1 MPLCWVSDVEPGL
14 RRLRTAKGFRYV
26 DANGRAVRDAAVIR
40 RIQKLA
46 IPPAY
51 EDVWICPREDGHL
64 QATGR
69 DARGRKQY
77 RYHPDWMQAR
87 GENKFGLLS
96 DFAQRLPRLRR
107 QVQRRLRAGG
117 LDRERVVAALV
128 RLLDRTWMRI
138 GHREYARQNGSYGLS
153 TLLCRHVKVSGDAL
167 MLSFVGK
174 SGVRHQLAVKD
185 EQVAA
190 LVRRCRDLPGKE
202 LFGYEDEQGQPH
214 RIDASDVNEW
224 LARLGGDVCSA
235 KVFRTWHASVLAL
248 ELLCGHARAGTAP
261 GVALKDTLVQ
271 VSTRLGNTVA
281 VCRKSYVH
289 PGVLALAQADMLP
302 SLLEQRWVRQPP
314 SAAGL
319 SLAERRLLGLLQVAA
334 KGVAAKGA
342 AAKEQA
348 KALAAAQEPLALTLK
363 RSLRRSAQAQGTRS
377 AETTTTRTVPAPAT
391 PSPAANAP
399 AKTVRKK
406 TAAAAATAK
415 KIRAKGSTP
424 TETNATNSKK
434 ATMPTKTPLNAPSEP
449 PAKAAPPKR
458 SRTPASRRSP
468 AASRRPSWP
477 PADAPPVLATT

>member
-26 DANGRAVRDAAVIR
+26 DANGRAIRDTSVIR

-77 RYHPDWMQAR
+77 RYHPDWMQER
-87 GENKFGLLS
+87 GDNKFGLLS
-96 DFAQRLPRLRR
+96 EFALRLPRLRR
-107 QVQRRLRAGG
+107 QVQRRLRSGG

-167 MLSFVGK
+167 MLSFKGK
-174 SGVRHQLAVKD
+174 SGVSHSLAVKD

-202 LFGYEDEQGQPH
+202 LFAYEDDQGQPH

-224 LARLGGDVCSA
+224 LSRLGSDVCSA

-248 ELLCGHARAGTAP
+248 DLLYGHARAGTAP
-261 GVALKDTLVQ
+261 GVALKDTLEQ
-271 VSTRLGNTVA
+271 VSSRLGNTVS

-289 PGVLALAQADMLP
+289 PGVLALAQAEEMAALP
-302 SLLEQRWVRQPP
+302 AQRWVRQPP
-314 SAAGL
+314 SAPGL
-319 SLAERRLLGLLQVAA
+319 SLAERRLLGLLRSLSR
-334 KGVAAKGA
+334 
-342 AAKEQA
+342 EQA
-348 KALAAAQEPLALTLK
+348 KGSAKAVATADEPLARTLK
-363 RSLRRSAQAQGTRS
+363 RSLRRSAGEEKPATVAPS
-377 AETTTTRTVPAPAT
+377 ASSAPAAKRASSRKT
-391 PSPAANAP
+391 PSASSP
-399 AKTVRKK
+399 
-406 TAAAAATAK
+406 
-415 KIRAKGSTP
+415 TP
-424 TETNATNSKK
+424 
-434 ATMPTKTPLNAPSEP
+434 
-449 PAKAAPPKR
+449 R
-458 SRTPASRRSP
+458 ASRRTASP
-468 AASRRPSWP
+468 R
-477 PADAPPVLATT
+477 ADAPPVPATR

>member
-26 DANGRAVRDAAVIR
+26 DANGRAIRDAAVIR

-77 RYHPDWMQAR
+77 RYHPDWMQER
-87 GENKFGLLS
+87 GDNKFGLLS
-96 DFAQRLPRLRR
+96 EFALRLPRLRR

-167 MLSFVGK
+167 MLSFKGK
-174 SGVRHQLAVKD
+174 SGVSHSLAVKD

-202 LFGYEDEQGQPH
+202 LFAYEDDQGQPH

-224 LARLGGDVCSA
+224 LSRLGSEVCSA

-248 ELLCGHARAGTAP
+248 DLLCGHARAGTAP

-271 VSTRLGNTVA
+271 VSSRLGNTVA

-289 PGVLALAQADMLP
+289 PGVLALAEADAMAALP
-302 SLLEQRWVRQPP
+302 SQRWVRQPP
-314 SAAGL
+314 SAPGL
-319 SLAERRLLGLLQVAA
+319 SLAERRLLGLLRAYTR
-334 KGVAAKGA
+334 
-342 AAKEQA
+342 EQA
-348 KALAAAQEPLALTLK
+348 KAQAAAEEPLARTLK
-363 RSLRRSAQAQGTRS
+363 RSLRRSPADGKRS
-377 AETTTTRTVPAPAT
+377 TAAPSA
-391 PSPAANAP
+391 SNAP
-399 AKTVRKK
+399 A
-406 TAAAAATAK
+406 AK
-415 KIRAKGSTP
+415 RSS
-424 TETNATNSKK
+424 NR
-434 ATMPTKTPLNAPSEP
+434 KTP
-449 PAKAAPPKR
+449 PASSP
-458 SRTPASRRSP
+458 TPRASRRTASP
-468 AASRRPSWP
+468 R
-477 PADAPPVLATT
+477 ADASPVPATT

>member
-26 DANGRAVRDAAVIR
+26 DAKGRAVRDAAVIR

-77 RYHPDWMQAR
+77 RYHPDWMQER

-96 DFAQRLPRLRR
+96 DFALRLPRLRR

-190 LVRRCRDLPGKE
+190 LVRRCRDLPGRE

-224 LARLGGDVCSA
+224 LARLGGEVCSA

-248 ELLCGHARAGTAP
+248 ELLCGHAKAGTAP

-289 PGVLALAQADMLP
+289 PGVLALAEGDALS
-302 SLLEQRWVRQPP
+302 SLLAQRWVRQPP
-314 SAAGL
+314 SAPGL
-319 SLAERRLLGLLQVAA
+319 SLAERRLLGLLRV
-334 KGVAAKGA
+334 

-348 KALAAAQEPLALTLK
+348 KAQAQAEEPLARTLK
-363 RSLRRSAQAQGTRS
+363 RSLRRP
-377 AETTTTRTVPAPAT
+377 AEETARTAAKKTRTTPASATRPPAT
-391 PSPAANAP
+391 TSPAATAP
-399 AKTVRKK
+399 AKTARKK
-406 TAAAAATAK
+406 TGAAAAT
-415 KIRAKGSTP
+415 TP
-424 TETNATNSKK
+424 RTA
-434 ATMPTKTPLNAPSEP
+434 
-449 PAKAAPPKR
+449 PAKQLAKPSPAKR
-458 SRTPASRRSP
+458 SRTTSRRTSP
-468 AASRRPSWP
+468 AASHRPSLP
-477 PADAPPVLATT
+477 PADAPPVPATT